1 MPNTTRATL
10 RTNALRKAGNRY
22 NASDTT
28 LLTIADD
35 ILNDVFGMIQS
46 LIKGHPFTL
55 DIGNTISTVAD
66 QAYVEPVDTDIIEI
80 LQVYQRVNDRKMRQ
94 ITYTEYINM
103 VPDPTRISGNPDV
116 AWAPTMTVDVT
127 GNNDWRIYLVPT
139 PSSVLTLYYDYLKD
153 IRLTTDAAFCALPP
167 TYDGW
172 IYAEFKPLFYE
183 ILESNNRSRIADA
196 RLAAKEA
203 RSFYLQ
209 SIMSQADR
217 IQQVDSYR
225 GSRDGHFDN
234 LYRVAKTT

>member
-139 PSSVLTLYYDYLKD
+139 PSSVLTL
-153 IRLTTDAAFCALPP
+153 
-167 TYDGW
+167 
-172 IYAEFKPLFYE
+172 
-183 ILESNNRSRIADA
+183 
-196 RLAAKEA
+196 
-203 RSFYLQ
+203 
-209 SIMSQADR
+209 
-217 IQQVDSYR
+217 
-225 GSRDGHFDN
+225 
-234 LYRVAKTT
+234 